1 MREEVM
7 HSTEGTPRARSRR
20 RLPPIRLVLFALGI
34 ILVLWFVRRVGYHS
48 VATQLMRVGPWALL
62 LLVPYGIGTAV
73 GALPWG
79 RLLSRQ
85 VRPRFGGLVLSR
97 FAASSANA
105 LLPLFGVAGEPS
117 RLLWL
122 PARARAQGLAAI
134 VVDRLL
140 YNASNGVVL
149 LGGAATAAYATRL
162 PDTWVM
168 MAVGMSAV
176 MLAVSGGLVWMVT
189 RAGIGRR
196 IHSLLGKLF
205 RGLYAREDFGR
216 AVDSSLLELLRGP
229 RARLFSSLGLHVAG
243 RSLLALEVFLGLAL
257 LGTEVSIAQGIVL
270 AVVPIALSVFFSSVP
285 SQIGIQEGAQTL
297 VASALGLDPAA
308 VLALVL
314 LQRFR
319 QLVYASLMP
328 FILGSARAKS
338 T

>member
-1 MREEVM
+1 M
-7 HSTEGTPRARSRR
+7 AAQ
-20 RLPPIRLVLFALGI
+20 LV
-34 ILVLWFVRRVGYHS
+34 
-48 VATQLMRVGPWALL
+48 RVGPWVLL

-79 RLLSRQ
+79 RLLSRS
-85 VRPRFGGLVLSR
+85 VRPTTVGIVLSR

-122 PARARAQGLAAI
+122 PAAARAQGLAAI

-140 YNASNGVVL
+140 YNASNGLVL
-149 LGGAATAAYATRL
+149 LAGALAAAYATQL
-162 PDTWVM
+162 PESWVL

-176 MLAVSGGLVWMVT
+176 ILAVSASIVWMIA
-189 RAGIGRR
+189 RAGVGRR
-196 IHSLLGKLF
+196 IHALLGRLF
-205 RGLYAREDFGR
+205 RGLYTKEDFGR
-216 AVDSSLLELLRGP
+216 RVDTSLLELLRGP
-229 RARLFSSLGLHVAG
+229 RTRLAQSLGLHVAG

-257 LGTEVSIAQGIVL
+257 LGTPVTISQGIVL

-285 SQIGIQEGAQTL
+285 SQIGVQEGAQTL

-319 QLVYASLMP
+319 QLFYATLMP
-328 FILGSARAKS
+328 FILGSARPKA
-338 T
+338 

>member
-1 MREEVM
+1 M
-7 HSTEGTPRARSRR
+7 
-20 RLPPIRLVLFALGI
+20 FALGI
-34 ILVLWFVRRVGYHS
+34 ILVVWFVRRVGVHS
-48 VATQLMRVGPWALL
+48 VVAQLVRVGPWALL

-79 RLLSRQ
+79 RLLSRRT
-85 VRPRFGGLVLSR
+85 RPGFSGIILSR

-122 PARARAQGLAAI
+122 PVKARAQGLAAI

-140 YNASNGVVL
+140 YNASNGLVL
-149 LGGAATAAYATRL
+149 LGGAAAAGYATQL
-162 PDTWVM
+162 PESWVLI
-168 MAVGMSAV
+168 AIGMSAV
-176 MLAVSGGLVWMVT
+176 ILAVSACLMWVVT
-189 RAGIGRR
+189 RGGIGRR
-196 IHSLLGKLF
+196 LHSLLGRLF
-205 RGLYAREDFGR
+205 RGLYTHEDFGR
-216 AVDSSLLELLRGP
+216 SVDTSLLDLLRGS
-229 RARLFSSLGLHVAG
+229 RSRLLSSLGLHVAG

-257 LGTEVSIAQGIVL
+257 LGAHVSIAQGLVL

-285 SQIGIQEGAQTL
+285 SQVGVQEGAQTL
-297 VASALGLDPAA
+297 VASALGLDPAV

-319 QLVYASLMP
+319 QLVFASLMP
-328 FILGSARAKS
+328 FILGSARPK